1 MRPHDLLRPTPAG
14 LYCPPGDFFIDP
26 VRTVDR
32 AVVTHG
38 HADHARPGHGAVLAS
53 PETLAVMAARY
64 GERFAGRREQATC
77 GETWA
82 IGGVSLRF
90 LPAGHVLGSLQAV
103 IEADGLVAAVSGDF
117 KRRPDP
123 TCAPY
128 ETPRCHV
135 YVSEA
140 TFGVPVFRHPDPKGE
155 VAKLL
160 ASRAAFPERPH
171 LIAAYS
177 LGKAQRLIALLR
189 EAGIDETIYVSRPA
203 MKLCRVYE
211 AFGVD
216 LGPLAASETAT
227 AADLKGAVVL
237 APPGALDPEALSQ
250 CAPPV
255 TVTASGWNRVRRLA
269 RSRGGA
275 DLSLVISDHADWD
288 ELTATAKEVA
298 PEQLW
303 ITYGRADA
311 LVRWAE
317 GEGLN
322 ARALSEIG
330 ALEPEGSE
338 ED

>member
-26 VRTVDR
+26 VRKVDR

-82 IGGVSLRF
+82 IGDVSLRF
-90 LPAGHVLGSLQAV
+90 LPAGHVLGSIQVV
-103 IEADGLVAAVSGDF
+103 IEAEGLVAAVSGDY

-140 TFGVPVFRHPDPKGE
+140 TFGVPVFRHPDASAE
-155 VAKLL
+155 VARLL

-189 EAGIDETIYVSRPA
+189 EAGIDETIYVSKPA
-203 MKLCRVYE
+203 LKLCQVYE
-211 AFGVD
+211 AFGVA
-216 LGPLAASETAT
+216 LGPLAPAETAS
-227 AADLKGAVVL
+227 ARELEGALVL
-237 APPGALDPEALSQ
+237 APRGALDADALAR
-250 CAPPV
+250 CDTPV

-269 RSRGGA
+269 RGRGGA

-288 ELTATAKEVA
+288 ELTATAKEIA
-298 PEQLW
+298 PEELW

-311 LVRWAE
+311 LTRWAE
-317 GEGLN
+317 GEGLR
-322 ARALSEIG
+322 ARALEKVG
-330 ALEPEGSE
+330 AQGSE